1 MTGTSIEAAPAPSTV
16 ETFVRDW
23 QVPVWNFALR
33 MLGNAADAADAT
45 QETFAAILRGFAKYD
60 PLRPAGP
67 WVMSIAANTTRNFLR
82 RRDLRRKKEEAAA
95 EKRHDV
101 LMSNPAPQLSE
112 REIAAALADLD
123 ADDRSI
129 ILMHFFGGLSQDE
142 TAEAMAI
149 PRSTLRSRLKNAIER
164 MRRHLTAAG
173 VAPGVI
179 AQLEPLFSATPPI
192 AVPAHV
198 ATTLAKLASEFSAAG
213 SLATG
218 TALGGLIVT
227 KKIIGIAALTAIF
240 SLGLGY
246 IFGTAG
252 AGKDDADL
260 AAIKIER
267 DALADARAEIEKLR
281 TAQEATQRRLEK
293 AESDAA
299 VGKKDLAAATAKL
312 LAAEKAA
319 ASRETPVAQ
328 KSDDTAKTDV
338 SAELDWSKFADLL
351 TKNFDLLQKVASG
364 SDDLTADEQR
374 AFGDIA
380 NEGIRLGRLALALS
394 DQPIF
399 DSRVMPGVI
408 EAFFGKT
415 MKMTP
420 EALENLRAR
429 TISILQ
435 AKKTSVDVDN
445 ALPIDLY
452 RARQD
457 LIASIADAT
466 EAQVSPEDRARWD
479 AVRRVASQM
488 LSGSSATL
496 DMGLFGDAATAEE
509 AQAIVDHWNRSYSFS
524 AEQREKAAAAAT
536 KFADDARAVLRRYG
550 QFGTNLP
557 APTAEV
563 AAQIDADMYSLHKMR
578 EAAFQDILTADQKQR
593 ARRRPPTIFKFGYGQ
608 NRNINISQRPG
619 F

>member
-1 MTGTSIEAAPAPSTV
+1 MTGTSTEKAPAPSTV
-16 ETFVRDW
+16 ETFVRNW
-23 QVPVWNFALR
+23 EVPVWNYALR

-95 EKRHDV
+95 ERQRDV
-101 LMSNPAPQLSE
+101 LMSNPAPHLSE
-112 REIAAALADLD
+112 HEIAAALADLD

-129 ILMHFFGGLSQDE
+129 ILMHFLGGLSQDE
-142 TAEAMAI
+142 TAEAMAM
-149 PRSTLRSRLKNAIER
+149 PRSTLRSRLKSAIDR

-179 AQLEPLFSATPPI
+179 AQLEPMLQGTAPA
-192 AVPAHV
+192 AVPTHV
-198 ATTLAKLASEFSAAG
+198 ASTIAHLVSEFSAAG
-213 SLATG
+213 SVSTG
-218 TALGGLIVT
+218 VALGGLIVT
-227 KKIIGIAALTAIF
+227 KKIIGIAAITAIV

-246 IFGTAG
+246 FVGENVH
-252 AGKDDADL
+252 GKDDADL
-260 AAIKIER
+260 AEIKVER
-267 DALADARAEIEKLR
+267 DALADARGEIEKLR
-281 TAQEATQRRLEK
+281 AAHESTLRRLEK
-293 AESDAA
+293 AENDAA
-299 VGKKDLAAATAKL
+299 AGRKELAAAAAKL
-312 LAAEKAA
+312 AAAEKAA

-328 KSDDTAKTDV
+328 KSADAPKTDPA
-338 SAELDWSKFADLL
+338 AELDWSKFADLL
-351 TKNFDLLQKVASG
+351 TKNFDLLQKIASG
-364 SDDLTADEQR
+364 SEDMTADEQR

-380 NEGIRLGRLALALS
+380 NEGIRLGRLALAMS

-399 DSRVMPGVI
+399 DARVMPGVI

-420 EALENLRAR
+420 EALESLRAR

-435 AKKTSVDVDN
+435 AKKTAVDVDN
-445 ALPIDLY
+445 ALPIEIY

-466 EAQVSPEDRARWD
+466 EAQISPEDRARWS

-488 LSGSSATL
+488 LGGSSATL
-496 DMGLFGDAATAEE
+496 DMGLYGDAATPEE
-509 AQAIVDHWNRSYSFS
+509 VQTIVDHWNRSYSFS

-557 APTAEV
+557 APTPEV
-563 AAQIDADMYSLHKMR
+563 TAQIDADMYAAHKMR

-593 ARRRPPTIFKFGYGQ
+593 ARRRPPAIFRFDYGQ